1 MSTRSAS
8 ERAAVNPDHDRRLV
22 PRLARSPDV
31 QIEAVLAL
39 LSWRRKIHRSLRIGR
54 LRALGTKSITLTH
67 TTPGH
72 HRLRSFPP
80 EAADG
85 WGSERNPLEAPDAIS
100 TRARNLAS
108 LSSNHVG
115 RHDKAVSML
124 SSHRRKAAQ

>member
-8 ERAAVNPDHDRRLV
+8 ERAPVNPYHDRQLV

-39 LSWRRKIHRSLRIGR
+39 LGWRRKIHRSLRIGS
-54 LRALGTKSITLTH
+54 LRAFGTKSITLTH

-80 EAADG
+80 EAADWG
-85 WGSERNPLEAPDAIS
+85 GSERNPLEAPDAIS
-100 TRARNLAS
+100 NRARNLAS
-108 LSSNHVG
+108 LYSNHVG
-115 RHDKAVSML
+115 RDKAVSML